1 MKKILIFTSSID
13 YTVDYII
20 NKFSKQYI
28 FYRINVDGFDKYE
41 FNISFEGGFTIKSN
55 QWEIREDEIDSIYY
69 RKPILPNLSEYS
81 EIYHSMIAR
90 DIISYIN
97 GIVDAFDGNVLTRPS
112 ILKKTE
118 NKVYQ
123 IKIARKVGFKFPE
136 SSIGTSVKNIN
147 EIISEEGIIKPLTT
161 GKVVNRDKCEI
172 IQTSKIE
179 GNIEEDVSLTPLYVQ
194 EYIKKSYEVRIT
206 VINNKIF
213 PVKIKAFNSVD
224 WRIDQIN
231 NEYELIRIPKDIE
244 CKCIEMM
251 NIMELSFGA
260 FDFIVNENNDYIF
273 LEVNPNGQWLWLE
286 EKIGLSISNEII
298 NYLEG

>member
-1 MKKILIFTSSID
+1 MRRILIFTSSVD

-20 NKFSKQYI
+20 DKYNKQYI
-28 FYRINVDGFDKYE
+28 FYRVNVDRFNKYE
-41 FNISFEGGFTIKSN
+41 FNVCFEDGFTIKSS

-81 EIYHSMIAR
+81 EVYHSMISR

-97 GIVDAFDGNVLTRPS
+97 GIVDAFDGNVLSRPS

-123 IKIARKVGFKFPE
+123 IKIASKVGFQFPE
-136 SSIGTSVKNIN
+136 SSIGTSVNDVN
-147 EIISEEGIIKPLTT
+147 EIIREEGIIKPLTT
-161 GKVVNRDKCEI
+161 GKVVNGDRCEI
-172 IQTSKIE
+172 IQTSKVDRD
-179 GNIEEDVSLTPLYVQ
+179 IEEDISLTPLYVQ
-194 EYIKKSYEVRIT
+194 KYIKKSYEVRVTI
-206 VINNKIF
+206 INNKVF

-231 NEYELIRIPKDIE
+231 NEYELISIPKDIE
-244 CKCIEMM
+244 CKCIEIM

-286 EKIGLSISNEII
+286 QKIGLSISNEII
-298 NYLEG
+298 NYLGG